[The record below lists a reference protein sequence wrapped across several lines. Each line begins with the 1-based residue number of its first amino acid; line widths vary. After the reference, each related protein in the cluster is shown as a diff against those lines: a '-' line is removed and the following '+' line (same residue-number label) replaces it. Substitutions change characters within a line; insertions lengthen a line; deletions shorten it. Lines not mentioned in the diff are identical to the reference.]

1 MGPDSQ
7 NYHQKDFH
15 FLFDYK
21 FPKYTRVV
29 ECLLFLEGLEKEFG
43 GQWWPKG
50 KKKKKKK
57 NEKKCLKEKKRKKEP
72 EFVFEEENLSLLR

>member
-43 GQWWPKG
+43 GQ
-50 KKKKKKK
+50 
-57 NEKKCLKEKKRKKEP
+57 
-72 EFVFEEENLSLLR
+72 